1 VIGNN
6 PGTHQAAY
14 YLYTQDSSAN
24 TVVIWDAK
32 SKRFSLSEWDAKS
45 KRFSL
50 SEWNK
55 GSQMFKAKEGKI
67 TQIAKQNSH
76 LQVFNAQPRGSGGSK
91 LTPDKITEAILTLPR
106 EGKSC

>member
-1 VIGNN
+1 
-6 PGTHQAAY
+6 
-14 YLYTQDSSAN
+14 
-24 TVVIWDAK
+24 
-32 SKRFSLSEWDAKS
+32 
-45 KRFSL
+45 
-50 SEWNK
+50 
-55 GSQMFKAKEGKI
+55 MFKAKEGKI